1 MAFRPVDA
9 EAPVSHAREMR
20 DTIVKSGLSGVAAT
34 VLAVTI
40 WSPAGLGGMIGT
52 SVASGSDSNSAT
64 SNTVG
69 RLAPFPA
76 PITEVELADIQ
87 AKLRDSLI
95 SLRTLRRSTNDEIA
109 HIRAIAKREGV
120 AAPMGLRGHI
130 GAGMDVDALVA
141 PAPLVAPSIVARA
154 PEAEPVAEP
163 AIVASALAPVAV
175 SYDAPAAQLGGGAVV
190 TYIGGDE
197 YNSAPDPNMEL
208 ASLLL
213 AF

>member
-1 MAFRPVDA
+1 MAFKPVDA
-9 EAPVSHAREMR
+9 DSPIDHAQEMR
-20 DTIVKSGLSGVAAT
+20 DTVIKSGLSGVAAT

-52 SVASGSDSNSAT
+52 SLASGNDSNSEA

-87 AKLRDSLI
+87 AKLRNSQI
-95 SLRTLRRSTNDEIA
+95 SLRTLRETTNDEIA
-109 HIRAIAKREGV
+109 HIRSIAKREGL
-120 AAPMGLRGHI
+120 AAPMAGLRGHI
-130 GAGMDVDALVA
+130 GAGMDVTDSIGV
-141 PAPLVAPSIVARA
+141 PAPLVAP
-154 PEAEPVAEP
+154 
-163 AIVASALAPVAV
+163 APVQRADV
-175 SYDAPAAQLGGGAVV
+175 APAADVVAAAPPIAVTYEAPLAQLGGGAVV